1 MLLWKLFFYFMAIKV
16 FLFFPTSSAIAA
28 CSLRCRLIRG
38 LNDTFL
44 NIPAKQ
50 TVEVIIIITTIVN
63 NLC

>member
-1 MLLWKLFFYFMAIKV
+1 M
-16 FLFFPTSSAIAA
+16 AA
-28 CSLRCRLIRG
+28 CYLRCRLIRG

-50 TVEVIIIITTIVN
+50 TVEVIIIITTIVI

>member
-1 MLLWKLFFYFMAIKV
+1 MLI
-16 FLFFPTSSAIAA
+16 
-28 CSLRCRLIRG
+28 RCRLIWG
-38 LNDTFL
+38 LNGTFL